1 MGSQNTTNGEKQLL
15 VKTGLLIL
23 ANEDVLSFSEC
34 MIPLRCTSIHKIGPR
49 VEKVAR
55 VCVARLPRV
64 FSVST
69 SRKEH
74 QQEQVCRGDSD
85 MFVFRERGVGSL
97 PPSFGSCLKS
107 RFFCLHRVC
116 QSVSLS
122 KPDWGSRPGTF
133 PAWPGPPASSRHPPC
148 LPACSAEG

>member
-34 MIPLRCTSIHKIGPR
+34 MIPLRCTSIHKIGVGPR

-64 FSVST
+64 FSGST

-74 QQEQVCRGDSD
+74 QQEQVEGTRIC
-85 MFVFRERGVGSL
+85 MFVVRERG
-97 PPSFGSCLKS
+97 
-107 RFFCLHRVC
+107 
-116 QSVSLS
+116 
-122 KPDWGSRPGTF
+122 
-133 PAWPGPPASSRHPPC
+133 A
-148 LPACSAEG
+148 